1 MWHLQW
7 VESHFTKKNANCLN
21 FHPIFP
27 QVLKFHLWLCG
38 LNFCRSAKS
47 FTKNILSPCRL
58 TKWQFYFE
66 LKVSLFPK
74 LPRHSEFH
82 CKISHYIKNPYQ
94 IYLRFLKKIN
104 DKSSPEKLYPWG
116 QCPNLKKILAVD
128 SIFVLNFFVFAFT
141 DVLMLAR
148 LGFTGVLAYLLAYL
162 SFTGVLTG
170 VLELHWHTYW
180 RTWDSL
186 AYLSFT
192 GVLGIHWRTAYL
204 GFTGVLEFNW
214 RTSST
219 PVKRSF
225 EKFF

>member
-1 MWHLQW
+1 
-7 VESHFTKKNANCLN
+7 
-21 FHPIFP
+21 
-27 QVLKFHLWLCG
+27 
-38 LNFCRSAKS
+38 
-47 FTKNILSPCRL
+47 
-58 TKWQFYFE
+58 
-66 LKVSLFPK
+66 
-74 LPRHSEFH
+74 
-82 CKISHYIKNPYQ
+82 
-94 IYLRFLKKIN
+94 LRFLKKIN

-141 DVLMLAR
+141 GVLMLAR
-148 LGFTGVLAYLLAYL
+148 LG
-162 SFTGVLTG
+162 FTGVLTG